1 MPPIN
6 LGLGVPRPT
15 KEYHDSSYPAISPSK
30 PELSL
35 KGKTVLITGGATG
48 IGLETSKAFAQAGA
62 GTIAILARSKEPM
75 TKAKGEI
82 EASFPET
89 KILPYVASVT
99 DAGRVS
105 EVVNEIG
112 IIDILVLNAGVM
124 PKPGPTLSID
134 PKETLKTFETNV
146 FGSLNVINAFMSLPA
161 RESDSP
167 RTIIHTSTAGVGF
180 VMPGVAVY
188 NASKAAMTYL
198 MRALDGELKEQNV
211 RVFSFHPAIAYT
223 DMARDTMGVG
233 PDTFAYDSCKCPILT
248 SSISTLIVVVD
259 LPASFAVWLCSPA
272 ADFLRG
278 KFLWSNWDVEE
289 LKAKKEVLESD
300 PNQLTMSLVMDK
312 VVA

>member
-1 MPPIN
+1 MSPIN
-6 LGLGVPRPT
+6 LGLGFPRPT
-15 KEYHDSSYPAISPSK
+15 KEYHDSSYPAISPTK

-35 KGKTVLITGGATG
+35 KGKTVLITGGASG
-48 IGLETSKAFAQAGA
+48 IGFETTKAFAQAGA
-62 GTIAILARSKEPM
+62 GTVAILARSKERM
-75 TKAKGEI
+75 VKAKEDI
-82 EASFPET
+82 EASFPQT
-89 KILPYVASVT
+89 KVLPCVASVT

-105 EVVNEIG
+105 EVVKDIG

-124 PKPGPTLSID
+124 HKPGPTLSID
-134 PKETLKTFETNV
+134 PKETLKMFETNV
-146 FGSLNVINAFMSLPA
+146 LGPLNVINAFMSLPA
-161 RESDSP
+161 RDSSSP
-167 RTIIHTSTAGVGF
+167 RTIIHTSTGGVGF

-198 MRALDGELKEQNV
+198 MRALDGELRDSNV

-233 PDTFAYDSCKCPILT
+233 PDTFAYDSCKYLDRIPLT
-248 SSISTLIVVVD
+248 LALMNVVD

-278 KFLWSNWDVEE
+278 KFLWSNWDVDE
-289 LKAKKEVLESD
+289 LKAKKDVIESD